1 MSYPKYEKYRTRSKD
16 ERTLY
21 EKTVDLLQ
29 SMKRVLKVANKPDWD
44 IYKRTML
51 IVMVGILLLGGISY
65 VIQLILTVVPLGA

>member
-1 MSYPKYEKYRTRSKD
+1 MSYPKYEKYRTKKKD
-16 ERTLY
+16 EKTLY
-21 EKTVDLLQ
+21 EKAVDLIT
-29 SMKRVLKVANKPDWD
+29 SMRRVLKVANKPDWQ

>member
-1 MSYPKYEKYRTRSKD
+1 MSYPKYEKYRTKKKD
-16 ERTLY
+16 EKTLY
-21 EKTVDLLQ
+21 EKAVDLIT
-29 SMKRVLKVANKPDWD
+29 SMRRVIKVANKPDWQ